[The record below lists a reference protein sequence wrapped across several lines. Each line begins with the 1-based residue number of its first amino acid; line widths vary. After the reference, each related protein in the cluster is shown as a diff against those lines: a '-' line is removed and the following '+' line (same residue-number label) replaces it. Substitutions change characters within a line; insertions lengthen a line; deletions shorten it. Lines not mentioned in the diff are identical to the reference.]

1 MKKDQQQIIKSIL
14 ENIFKKEDNVKSYIL
29 KPESTKKDQAL
40 APKKLLISSRKIE
53 VQEYFPRIADQ
64 FKTLSLPFEIELF
77 DSKQLDE
84 KIKRNKIPFWNT
96 NQIVIQSTWRLC
108 PIGKSWVRR
117 HPKHLQSGTTT
128 DHDGHCR
135 LNTKGRDI
143 LHADEIKR
151 IPELEIFKNA
161 PIKASVDKLVFG
173 EAANKYNELI
183 NGWCAYWN
191 EILKP
196 DIPLHPNYIK
206 ALMATESSFNK
217 NPLTQNKEHKAIG
230 LMQIMP
236 ETIGYLSTQSKDIK
250 NHYIEMNKEDAKD
263 PSVAIAAAT
272 RWLFRKYRLVKGNK
286 KNATWMDAL
295 EEYKGITK
303 QKGPIS
309 DGIRNKLNDF
319 FNDLSKSQK

>member
-1 MKKDQQQIIKSIL
+1 MKKDQQNIIKGIL
-14 ENIFKKEDNVKSYIL
+14 KSIFKKEDNVKTYFL
-29 KPESTKKDQAL
+29 KSETKQRSQAL
-40 APKKLLISSRKIE
+40 ISKKLIFSSRKVN
-53 VQEYFPRIADQ
+53 VQEYLPKIADQ
-64 FKTLSLPFEIELF
+64 FKSLSLPFGIELF
-77 DSKQLDE
+77 DSRQLDE

-96 NQIVIQSTWRLC
+96 NQIVTQSPWRLC
-108 PIGKSWVRR
+108 PIGESWVRR
-117 HPKHLQSGTTT
+117 HPKHLQSGIIT

-135 LNTKGRDI
+135 LNHKGRDI

-161 PIKASVDKLVFG
+161 FVKASTHKLIFG
-173 EAANKYNELI
+173 DEANRYNELI

-206 ALMATESSFNK
+206 ALMATESSFRENPFTSNK
-217 NPLTQNKEHKAIG
+217 DHKAIG

-236 ETIGYLSTQSKDIK
+236 ETIEYLSTSSKDIK
-250 NHYIEMNKEDAKD
+250 DHFIEMNKEDAKN
-263 PSVAIAAAT
+263 PSVAVAAAI
-272 RWLFRKYRLVKGNK
+272 RWLFRKYRLAKGKN

-303 QKGPIS
+303 QKGIVPER
-309 DGIRNKLNDF
+309 IRHDLNTF
-319 FNDLSKSQK
+319 FNDLTEKKQ

>member
-1 MKKDQQQIIKSIL
+1 M
-14 ENIFKKEDNVKSYIL
+14 
-29 KPESTKKDQAL
+29 T
-40 APKKLLISSRKIE
+40 
-53 VQEYFPRIADQ
+53 
-64 FKTLSLPFEIELF
+64 
-77 DSKQLDE
+77 
-84 KIKRNKIPFWNT
+84 
-96 NQIVIQSTWRLC
+96 
-108 PIGKSWVRR
+108 R
-117 HPKHLQSGTTT
+117 HPKYLQSGTIT

-135 LNTKGRDI
+135 LNSKGHDI

-151 IPELEIFKNA
+151 MPELEIFKNA
-161 PIKASVDKLVFG
+161 KVKVSTHQLNFK
-173 EAANKYNELI
+173 EKANKHNNLI

-206 ALMATESSFNK
+206 ALMATESGFDESPSTSNE
-217 NPLTQNKEHKAIG
+217 NHKAIG

-236 ETIGYLSTQSKDIK
+236 ETIRYLNTHSKDIK

-272 RWLFRKYRLVKGNK
+272 RWLFRKYRLVKGKK

-303 QKGPIS
+303 QKGSES
-309 DGIRNKLNDF
+309 DSIRKKLQQF
-319 FNDLSKSQK
+319 YKDLSEDL